1 MSERCTI
8 YDETDDRK
16 CSKCHKTKTVQNFRI
31 TGHIF
36 RTCNACRFRARQLR
50 RERSPTGSIHVSFHS
65 SSASDPTPNEL
76 NSLVDSINDYYSAS
90 ASSSSS
96 ASASASASYF
106 VPEPE
111 PEPEPNFL
119 NKSRG

>member
-1 MSERCTI
+1 MSERYTI
-8 YDETDDRK
+8 YDETEDRK

-31 TGHIF
+31 TAHTF

-96 ASASASASYF
+96 ASASASYF
-106 VPEPE
+106 VAEPE
-111 PEPEPNFL
+111 PEPEPNFF
-119 NKSRG
+119 

>member
-1 MSERCTI
+1 MSESYTI
-8 YDETDDRK
+8 YDETEDRT
-16 CSKCHKTKTVQNFRI
+16 CSKCHRTKAVHNFRI
-31 TGHIF
+31 TVHIF

-50 RERSPTGSIHVSFHS
+50 RERSPTGSVHVSFHS

-76 NSLVDSINDYYSAS
+76 NSIVDSINDYYSA
-90 ASSSSS
+90 SSS

-106 VPEPE
+106 VAEPE

-119 NKSRG
+119 NKARGLGVM